1 MAEIKYGLSATG
13 FKRKRLPEIMQAIN
27 SRISDSLGLKTQ
39 IQSNS
44 VLGQIVGVFSY
55 EIADLWEQV
64 ENGYNAMYPSTAQ
77 GVSLSNAAGLA
88 GLQLINAEFTTL
100 VATCFGANGTEIPY
114 GAQIT
119 DGANTYSCTDVYLQ
133 INSSRACVVGV
144 KLAGAVAEG
153 TSYAL
158 TIDGVTQTYTA
169 VSGDSATNVLVGL
182 SALFSPTDR
191 TMTVNNEALLITMN
205 DRSQTMNVVPG
216 NTLVLSTI
224 GSPFNFRCDT
234 AGAITPAIGSV
245 NQIVTSY
252 AGWDSVENN
261 VPANTG
267 RDAETDISLRERW
280 AKSIYHRASG
290 MTEAITAALYDVDG
304 VTFALTYENDSND
317 IDLDGRPPHSIES
330 IVQGGDPLEIAKTIF
345 RVHAAGI
352 TTYGSISQTVND
364 SQGVSHVV
372 NFNRP
377 TLVPIYLQL
386 SITSNPE
393 KRLSASAVSLI
404 KSAIVDYFGT
414 LTVGQDVILQSL
426 YGTIYAATS
435 GAVGYMQIKGSIDGT
450 TFSTDNIVIN
460 ARSLATITTNDIDI
474 TISQ

>member
-1 MAEIKYGLSATG
+1 MPDIKYGLSATG
-13 FKRKRLPEIMQAIN
+13 FKRKRLPEILQSIN
-27 SRISDSLGLKTQ
+27 ARISDTLGLKTQ

-55 EIADLWEQV
+55 EIADLWEQA

-88 GLQLINAEFTTL
+88 GIQLIDAEFTTL

-119 DGANTYSCTDVYLQ
+119 DRANTYSCTDVYLQ
-133 INSSRACVVGV
+133 IDSARACVVGV
-144 KLAGAVAEG
+144 KLAGAVAKG
-153 TSYAL
+153 TSYSL
-158 TIDGVTQTYTA
+158 TIDGVTQAYAA

-182 SALFSPTDR
+182 SALFSFTDR

-205 DRSQTMNVVPG
+205 DQSQTMNVIPG
-216 NTLVLSTI
+216 DTLKLSTI
-224 GSPFNFRCDT
+224 GSPFNFKCDT

-317 IDLDGRPPHSIES
+317 TDLDGRPPHSIES

-393 KRLSASAVSLI
+393 KRLSASAVGLI
-404 KSAIVDYFGT
+404 KSAIVDYFGG

-435 GAVGYMQIKGSIDGT
+435 GAVGYMQIEGSIDGT

-460 ARSLATITTNDIDI
+460 ARSLATITANDIDI

>member
-39 IQSNS
+39 IQPNS

-55 EIADLWEQV
+55 EIADLWEQA
-64 ENGYNAMYPSTAQ
+64 ENCYNSMYPSTAQ

-88 GLQLINAEFTTL
+88 GIQLIDAEFTTL
-100 VATCFGANGTEIPY
+100 VATCFGVNGTEIPY

-119 DGANTYSCTDVYLQ
+119 DGANTYSCTDVYDQ
-133 INSSRACVVGV
+133 ILSSRASVVGL
-144 KLAGAVAEG
+144 KLNDAVTEG
-153 TSYAL
+153 T
-158 TIDGVTQTYTA
+158 TYSIIVDDETYTHTA
-169 VSGDSATNVLVGL
+169 VSGDTADSILVDL
-182 SALFSPTDR
+182 ASQSTYTDR
-191 TMTVNNEALLITMN
+191 TFTVNNSVLMITMTDQRN
-205 DRSQTMNVVPG
+205 TMNVINKA
-216 NTLVLSTI
+216 NTVISSI
-224 GSPFNFRCDT
+224 GSPFNFKCDT
-234 AGAITPAIGSV
+234 AGAVTPAISSV
-245 NQIVTSY
+245 NRIVTSY
-252 AGWDSVENN
+252 VGWDSVENN
-261 VPANTG
+261 VPASTG

-317 IDLDGRPPHSIES
+317 TDLDGRPPHSIES
-330 IVQGGDPLEIAKTIF
+330 IVRGGDPLEIAKTIF

-352 TTYGSISQTVND
+352 ATYGSISQTVND
-364 SQGVSHVV
+364 SQGVSHVI

-377 TLVPIYLQL
+377 TLIPIYLQL

-404 KSAIVDYFGT
+404 KSAIVDYFGV

-435 GAVGYMQIKGSIDGT
+435 GAVGYMQIKGSTDGV
-450 TFSTDNIVIN
+450 TFSTNNIMIN
-460 ARSLATITTNDIDI
+460 ARSLATITANDIDI
-474 TISQ
+474 TIS